1 MELGILTTRHRTLH
15 STPVT
20 SSDISKAV
28 SLEISV
34 ERKQGHHR
42 VQTWEKS
49 ANDITPEGRDN
60 MGAREMTQRLLWRN
74 AHAEE
79 CGPVLR
85 THVTAAR
92 KSNSMGSHASGF
104 GHL

>member
-20 SSDISKAV
+20 SSDISKAI

-60 MGAREMTQRLLWRN
+60 MG
-74 AHAEE
+74 
-79 CGPVLR
+79 
-85 THVTAAR
+85 
-92 KSNSMGSHASGF
+92 GSRDDPAIAVEKCSCRGMWTSSEDPCYSCP
-104 GHL
+104 